1 MSTLARAE
9 SRTRE
14 LVINIGQLPIRIIVE
29 NPKYQ
34 TLLVDRYGEF
44 LNIGDEADI
53 TLELQLT
60 GDQNLSPDDDVKV
73 RVRNGRWIM
82 ERGDFSAEFNPE
94 TRSGWIRQAAT
105 PYAID
110 TVLRIL
116 HGLLLAR
123 EGGFLLHAASAIR
136 NGKAFIFSGLSGAGK
151 TTISGLAPRDATL
164 LTDEISYIRGEDKRF
179 IACGTPFAG
188 ELARLGVNE
197 TAPIEAVYL
206 LAQGPENRIDAIDS
220 AEALQRVLRNI
231 LFFAEDPGLV
241 SAVFDSACRFV
252 EQVPVRLLT
261 FYPDERVWDMIH

>member
-14 LVINIGQLPIRIIVE
+14 LIIDIGQRPIKIVVE
-29 NPKYQ
+29 DPEYQ
-34 TLLVDRYGEF
+34 KLLADRYGEF
-44 LNIGDEADI
+44 LNIGYEADI
-53 TLELQLT
+53 TLELELT
-60 GDQNLSPDDDVKV
+60 GDRNLSADDDV
-73 RVRNGRWIM
+73 RVRIREGRWLM
-82 ERGDFSAEFNPE
+82 ERGDFSAEYHSE
-94 TRSGWIRQAAT
+94 TRSGSIRQSAT

-151 TTISGLAPRDATL
+151 TTISGLAPSDATL
-164 LTDEISYIRGEDKRF
+164 LTDEISYIRREGEGF
-179 IACGTPFAG
+179 VACGTPFAG

-197 TAPIEAVYL
+197 SAPVEAVYL
-206 LAQGPENRIDAIDS
+206 LAQGPNNRIDPVDS
-220 AEALQRVLRNI
+220 AEALQRILRNI

-261 FYPDERVWDMIH
+261 FYPDQRVWDMIH